1 MNDRGMKEVGI
12 STRTRGGRDAV
23 HLMASLLLATTAL
36 GASAVAATP
45 ALAQEAHRYDIP
57 AGALTDVLNAYARQA
72 GVELAYRAEL
82 TAGISSPGLKGN
94 YGPAEGLSHAL
105 AGTGITFRQTGPRAF
120 TLERAPQSVE
130 GAIQLGPVRVE
141 GETSGAS
148 AQPLGA
154 AFSPATTEGSRSYAP
169 RAVTIGKTEQALKD
183 IPQSVSVLTRQNMD
197 DQNLITL
204 GQALTAI
211 PGITLARSPGVG
223 SFVYS
228 RGFEISALQYDG
240 VPLARNLYSTGS
252 FMADSMVFYDR
263 IEVLRGAAG
272 LLQGADAPGG
282 AINFVRKRGQA
293 ERTVNVSLLGGSWNH
308 FGGQLDFGGPVDKD
322 GRLRVRAIA
331 DYDQADSFVDMVWNK
346 TRSFYLAA
354 DYDIDPDTVL
364 GVGVSNRHS
373 HGRQF
378 ERGLPRYADGG
389 DLGLAR
395 STYLGADW
403 NRVTSD
409 QTMLHLDLEHR
420 FGDDWRAK
428 ISGIHFDESNRSSY
442 QFVSGGISRS
452 TGAGATYSNFAT
464 DYETKGNAIDAY
476 VAGSFD
482 IGGIG
487 SEVIVGGNYL
497 SHKTDDVLGRQ
508 FNVAAISDIGNVDN
522 YRPRRTLADLIATQ
536 FSQRSAYDIEQYGL
550 YGTLRLKPVE
560 AVTIT
565 LGGRLNWYDHS
576 YTSRA
581 GTAAAYGAPNTTT
594 TETNGKFSPYIGAV
608 YALGDAWTVYA
619 SYATIYDPQTS
630 RDANGNLLKPVEG
643 ENYEAGVKGELMDG
657 RANVSLALF
666 RYDHRNRAV
675 NDIAGGFACDGWY
688 CSIPSGKVRSEGVEV
703 EANGEILPGLQVSAG
718 YTYNKT
724 EYLEDPELKGEWY
737 STWTPR
743 HLLRLWADY
752 TLPGKL
758 EGISTGLGVTTQS
771 KMKGYD
777 RSFDIPGYSVWNAR
791 IAYQITPSLL
801 AAVNINNIFDKTY
814 YIPSYAQ
821 QANSNFY
828 GDPRNVTVSLKARF

>member
-1 MNDRGMKEVGI
+1 M
-12 STRTRGGRDAV
+12 
-23 HLMASLLLATTAL
+23 
-36 GASAVAATP
+36 
-45 ALAQEAHRYDIP
+45 
-57 AGALTDVLNAYARQA
+57 LNAYARQA

-94 YGPAEGLSHAL
+94 YGPAEGLSHTL

-120 TLERAPQSVE
+120 TLERAPQSAE

-141 GETSGAS
+141 GETGGAS
-148 AQPLGA
+148 VQPLGA

-169 RAVTIGKTEQALKD
+169 SVVTIGKTEQALKD

-272 LLQGADAPGG
+272 LLQGANAPGG
-282 AINFVRKRGQA
+282 AINFVRKRGQS
-293 ERTVNVSLLGGSWNH
+293 EQTVNVSLLAGSWNH
-308 FGGQLDFGGPVDKD
+308 FGGQVDFGGPVDKD

-331 DYDQADSFVDMVWNK
+331 DYDQADSFVDMVWSK

-354 DYDIDPDTVL
+354 DYDMSPDTVL
-364 GVGVSNRHS
+364 GVAVSNRHS

-420 FGDDWRAK
+420 FSDNWKAK
-428 ISGIHFDESNRSSY
+428 VTGVYFDERNRSNY
-442 QFVSGGISRS
+442 QFVSGSISRT
-452 TGAGATYSNFAT
+452 TGLGANYSDFAT
-464 DYETKGNAIDAY
+464 NYKTEGTGIDAY
-476 VAGSFD
+476 VTGSFEFAGLD
-482 IGGIG
+482 
-487 SEVIVGGNYL
+487 SELILGGNYL
-497 SHKTDDVLGRQ
+497 SHKTDDVLARQ
-508 FNVAAISDIGNVDN
+508 FNVSAVSDISNVNN
-522 YRPRRTLADLIATQ
+522 YRSQRTLADLIATQ
-536 FSQRSAYDIEQYGL
+536 FSQRSAYDIEQYGI
-550 YGTLRLKPVE
+550 YGTWRLKPFE
-560 AVTIT
+560 ALTIT
-565 LGGRLNWYDHS
+565 FGGRLNWYDHS
-576 YTSRA
+576 YTSRT
-581 GTAAAYGAPNTTT
+581 GTAAVYGAPSVTTA
-594 TETNGKFSPYIGAV
+594 ETKGKFTPYVGAV
-608 YALGDAWTVYA
+608 YALSDGWTVYA

-630 RDANGNLLKPVEG
+630 RDADGNMLKPIEG
-643 ENYEAGVKGELMDG
+643 TNYEAGVKGELMEG

-675 NDIAGGFACDGWY
+675 NDIDGGFACSGWY
-688 CSIPSGKVRSEGVEV
+688 CSIASGKVRSEGVEF
-703 EANGEILPGLQVSAG
+703 EANGEILPRLQVSMG

-724 EYLEDPELKGEWY
+724 EYLEDPDLRREWF

-743 HLLRLWADY
+743 NLLRLWADY

-758 EGISTGLGVTTQS
+758 ERISTGLGVTAQS

-791 IAYQITPSLL
+791 IGYQVTPALL
-801 AAVNINNIFDKTY
+801 AAVNVNNIFDKTY

-821 QANSNFY
+821 QANGNFY
-828 GDPRNVTVSLKARF
+828 GDPRNVTVALKARF

>member
-1 MNDRGMKEVGI
+1 MRL
-12 STRTRGGRDAV
+12 S
-23 HLMASLLLATTAL
+23 TAL
-36 GASAVAATP
+36 LIGTAFTGLGAAP
-45 ALAQEAHRYDIP
+45 ALAQQA
-57 AGALTDVLNAYARQA
+57 AGASATREFNIPSQPLVEAMREFSRVTGIQVAYMASIGR
-72 GVELAYRAEL
+72 GVV
-82 TAGISSPGLKGN
+82 SPGVSGSFA
-94 YGPAEGLSHAL
+94 PAEALSRL
-105 AGTGITFRQTGPRAF
+105 LTGTRLTFRFTGPSAVA
-120 TLERAPQSVE
+120 LEPAPQSAD

-141 GETSGAS
+141 SDGGGANM
-148 AQPLGA
+148 QPLGA
-154 AFSPATTEGSRSYAP
+154 AFSPATTEASRSYAP
-169 RAVTIGKTEQALKD
+169 RAVTIGKSEQALKD

-197 DQNLITL
+197 DQNIVTL
-204 GQALTAI
+204 AQALTAI

-228 RGFEISALQYDG
+228 RGFEINALQYDG
-240 VPLARNLYSTGS
+240 VPLARNFYTTGS

-272 LLQGADAPGG
+272 LLQGANAPGG
-282 AINFVRKRGQA
+282 AVNFVRKRGQA
-293 ERTVNVSLLGGSWNH
+293 EQTVNVSLLGGSWNH
-308 FGGQLDFGGPVDKD
+308 FGGQIDLGGPVNKE

-354 DYDIDPDTVL
+354 DYDIDPDTML
-364 GVGVSNRHS
+364 GIGVSNRHS

-389 DLGLAR
+389 DLGLPR

-420 FGDDWRAK
+420 FSDNWRAK
-428 ISGIHFDESNRSSY
+428 ITGIHFDEGNRSHY
-442 QFVSGGISRS
+442 QFVSGGISRA
-452 TGAGATYSNFAT
+452 TGSGATYSNFAT
-464 DYETKGNAIDAY
+464 DYETKGNGIDAY
-476 VAGSFD
+476 VSGSFD
-482 IGGIG
+482 VGEMG
-487 SEVIVGGNYL
+487 SELILGGNYL
-497 SHKTDDVLGRQ
+497 SHKTDDVLARQ
-508 FNVAAISDIGNVDN
+508 FSVAPVDDISNANN

-536 FSQRSAYDIEQYGL
+536 FSQRSAYDVEQYGI
-550 YGTLRLKPVE
+550 YGTWRLKPVE
-560 AVTIT
+560 ALTIT
-565 LGGRLNWYDHS
+565 LGGRLNWYDQS
-576 YTSRA
+576 YTSRT
-581 GTAAAYGAPNTTT
+581 GTASVYGAPNTAT
-594 TETNGKFSPYIGAV
+594 TEANGKFTPYMGVV
-608 YALGDAWTVYA
+608 YALSEAWNVYA

-630 RDANGNLLKPVEG
+630 RDADGNLLKPVEG
-643 ENYEAGVKGELMDG
+643 TNYEAGVKGELMGG

-688 CSIPSGKVRSEGVEV
+688 CSIPSGKVRSEGVEI
-703 EANGEILPGLQVSAG
+703 EANGEILPGLQVSTG

-724 EYLEDPELKGEWY
+724 EYLEDPALRGEWF

-758 EGISTGLGVTTQS
+758 ERISTGLGVTAQS

-791 IAYQITPSLL
+791 IGYQITPALL
-801 AAVNINNIFDKTY
+801 AAVNVNNIFDKTY

>member
-1 MNDRGMKEVGI
+1 
-12 STRTRGGRDAV
+12 
-23 HLMASLLLATTAL
+23 MASLLLATAL
-36 GASAVAATP
+36 GASAIVATP
-45 ALAQEAHRYDIP
+45 ALAQGTRSYDIP
-57 AGALTDVLNAYARQA
+57 AGPLADVLNAFARQA
-72 GVELAYRAEL
+72 AVEMAYRAEL
-82 TAGISSPGLKGN
+82 TAGLSSVGLNGS
-94 YGPAEGLSHAL
+94 YGPAEGLSRTL
-105 AGTGITFRQTGPRAF
+105 AGTGIIFRQTGPRAF
-120 TLERAPQSVE
+120 TLERAPQSAD
-130 GAIQLGPVRVE
+130 GAIQLEPIRVE
-141 GETSGAS
+141 GEVGSS
-148 AQPLGA
+148 NVQPLGA
-154 AFSPATTEGSRSYAP
+154 AFSSATTEGRRSYAP
-169 RAVTIGKTEQALKD
+169 SVVTIGKTEQALKD
-183 IPQSVSVLTRQNMD
+183 IPQSVSVLTRQSMD
-197 DQNLITL
+197 DQNIITL

-272 LLQGADAPGG
+272 LLQGANAPGG

-293 ERTVNVSLLGGSWNH
+293 EQTVNVSLLGGSWDH

-322 GRLRVRAIA
+322 GRLRIRAIA
-331 DYDQADSFVDMVWNK
+331 DFDQADSFVDMVWNK

-364 GVGVSNRHS
+364 GVGISNRRFN
-373 HGRQF
+373 GRQF

-420 FGDDWRAK
+420 FSDSWSAK
-428 ISGIHFDESNRSSY
+428 VSGIHFDESNRSNY
-442 QFVSGGISRS
+442 QFVSGAISRV
-452 TGAGATYSNFAT
+452 TGGGATYSNFAT
-464 DYETKGNAIDAY
+464 DYKTKGNAIDAY

-497 SHKTDDVLGRQ
+497 SHKTDDVLARQ
-508 FNVAAISDIGNVDN
+508 FNVATISNIGNVNN

-536 FSQRSAYDIEQYGL
+536 FSQRSAYAIEQYGV
-550 YGTLRLKPVE
+550 YGTWRLRPVE
-560 AVTIT
+560 ALTIT
-565 LGGRLNWYDHS
+565 FGGRLNWYDYS
-576 YTSRA
+576 YTSRS
-581 GTAAAYGAPNTTT
+581 GTAASYGAPNAATTRA
-594 TETNGKFSPYIGAV
+594 NAKFTPYVGAV
-608 YALGDAWTVYA
+608 YALGEAWSVYA

-630 RDANGNLLKPVEG
+630 RDADGNLLRPIDG
-643 ENYEAGVKGELMDG
+643 RNYEAGIKGELMEG

-666 RYDHRNRAV
+666 RYDHRNRSV
-675 NDIAGGFACDGWY
+675 NDIAGGFACSGWY
-688 CSIPSGKVRSEGVEV
+688 CSIASGKVRSEGVEV
-703 EANGEILPGLQVSAG
+703 EANGEILPSLQASMG

-724 EYLEDPELKGEWY
+724 EYLEDPSLEGAWF

-758 EGISTGLGVTTQS
+758 ERISTGLGVTAQS

-777 RSFDIPGYSVWNAR
+777 RSFDITGYSVWNAR
-791 IAYQITPSLL
+791 IGYQITPALL
-801 AAVNINNIFDKTY
+801 AAVNVNNIFDKTY

-828 GDPRNVTVSLKARF
+828 GDPRNVTVSVKARF

>member
-1 MNDRGMKEVGI
+1 MS
-12 STRTRGGRDAV
+12 STVCALPRLLTFSR
-23 HLMASLLLATTAL
+23 HLMLAGTAL
-36 GASAVAATP
+36 CLVTANPAIAQTAPASNAAS
-45 ALAQEAHRYDIP
+45 RSFDIP
-57 AGALTDVLNAYARQA
+57 AQPLRDALRQLMQQGSLQIGFEAADVDSKTSSAVSGSMSVGEALSRLLA
-72 GVELAYRAEL
+72 GSGLSFRYL
-82 TAGISSPGLKGN
+82 TAGSVVI
-94 YGPAEGLSHAL
+94 
-105 AGTGITFRQTGPRAF
+105 
-120 TLERAPQSVE
+120 ERAPQSAD
-130 GAIQLGPVRVE
+130 GTIQLGPVRIE
-141 GETSGAS
+141 GESGGS
-148 AQPLGA
+148 NVQPLGA
-154 AFSPATTEGSRSYAP
+154 AFSSATTEGSRSYAP
-169 RAVTIGKTEQALKD
+169 RVVTISKSEQALKD

-197 DQNLITL
+197 DQNIVTL
-204 GQALTAI
+204 TQALTAI

-228 RGFEISALQYDG
+228 RGFEINTLQYDG
-240 VPLARNLYSTGS
+240 VPLARNFYTTGS

-272 LLQGADAPGG
+272 LLQGANAPGG
-282 AINFVRKRGQA
+282 AVNFVRKRGQA
-293 ERTVNVSLLGGSWNH
+293 EQTVNVSLLGGSWNH
-308 FGGQLDFGGPVDKD
+308 FGGQIDFGGPVDKE

-354 DYDIDPDTVL
+354 DYDINPDTML

-389 DLGLAR
+389 DLGLPR

-420 FGDDWRAK
+420 FSDNWRAK
-428 ISGIHFDESNRSSY
+428 ITGIHFDEGNRSHY
-442 QFVSGGISRS
+442 QFVSGGISRA
-452 TGAGATYSNFAT
+452 TGSGATYSNFAT
-464 DYETKGNAIDAY
+464 DYETKGNGIDAY
-476 VAGSFD
+476 VSGSFD
-482 IGGIG
+482 VGGMG
-487 SEVIVGGNYL
+487 SELILGGNYL
-497 SHKTDDVLGRQ
+497 SHKTDDVLARQ
-508 FNVAAISDIGNVDN
+508 FNVAPVDDIGNAN
-522 YRPRRTLADLIATQ
+522 HYRPRRTLADLIATQ
-536 FSQRSAYDIEQYGL
+536 FSQHSAYDVEQYGI
-550 YGTLRLKPVE
+550 YGTWRLKPVE
-560 AVTIT
+560 ALTIT
-565 LGGRLNWYDHS
+565 MGGRLNWYDQS
-576 YTSRA
+576 YTSRT
-581 GTAAAYGAPNTTT
+581 GIAAVYGAPSTTT
-594 TETNGKFSPYIGAV
+594 TETNGKFTPYVGVV
-608 YALGDAWTVYA
+608 YALSEAWNVYA

-630 RDANGNLLKPVEG
+630 RDADGNLLKPVEG
-643 ENYEAGVKGELMDG
+643 TNYEAGVKGELMKG

-688 CSIPSGKVRSEGVEV
+688 CSIASGKVRSEGVEI
-703 EANGEILPGLQVSAG
+703 EANGEILPGLQVSTG

-724 EYLEDPELKGEWY
+724 EYLEDPALRGEWF

-758 EGISTGLGVTTQS
+758 ERISTGVGVTAQS

-791 IAYQITPSLL
+791 IGYQITPALL
-801 AAVNINNIFDKTY
+801 AAVNVNNIFDKTY